1 MTRKQF
7 SVSITAIF
15 LLSILLP
22 CAQADTEF
30 FLVED
35 LQPGMK
41 GIGKTCFRGNR
52 PEEFQVEILGVLRG
66 IEAGANAV
74 LARLGGE
81 MLEETGVFEGMSG
94 SPVFIDG
101 KLLGAVAFTYPYAK
115 EAICGIT
122 PITQM
127 VNSFKESVT
136 PELEFNLETQIDV
149 FSESTVPPPRNRSL
163 SPETAVLFDEGE
175 TQPVATEL
183 QGHALVPIATPL
195 NLGGFDPKTLQKF
208 QPKFRAMGMSILQGV
223 GGASPGVT
231 SGAWA
236 DSDTPPLEPG
246 SSIIIPLIRGDLDV
260 SAGGTVTHIDGDKI
274 YAFGHSLLELGF
286 TDLPVHKARTIFIFP
301 SLQSSFKILE
311 MGEAVGSIRQDRG
324 MGVFGR
330 LGERTR
336 MLPLKVQLRTSRGMI
351 RNFEYEMVRDR
362 LLTPLL
368 VNLAVFNTIAVSE
381 RGQGV
386 VTIDIQGEIRVKN
399 EQSVEVY
406 NRFSSD
412 GGVADAISLSAALP
426 VNYLMAFGYKNLD
439 IESIDLTITAQERDQ
454 SALLDSIR
462 LDRTEARAGDSLE
475 IEVSCKKANGDTIQ
489 NVYPLTVPSNITPG
503 PLHLLVADGTTLMSM
518 DEQPQDSILVPRNL
532 THLIRLINNLRKND
546 HLYIR
551 LFRREPGAVVKGE
564 GLPGLPPSIMSILGS
579 ERKVGAVIPMGISS
593 FLEYELPR
601 TSLVATGGKMLTIK
615 IKP

>member
-1 MTRKQF
+1 MQY
-7 SVSITAIF
+7 SLSLITI
-15 LLSILLP
+15 LLVLILLP
-22 CAQADTEF
+22 GAKADTEF
-30 FLVED
+30 FSVED

-41 GIGKTCFRGNR
+41 GIGKTCFRGSR

-81 MLEETGVFEGMSG
+81 MLDKTGVFEGMSG

-122 PITQM
+122 PIIQM
-127 VNSFKESVT
+127 VDSFKESGT

-149 FSESTVPPPRNRSL
+149 FSESTMPFPKGRNLFPDTAFVP
-163 SPETAVLFDEGE
+163 DKGE
-175 TQPVATEL
+175 AQPYRTEL
-183 QGHALVPIATPL
+183 QGHTLVPIATPL
-195 NLGGFDPKTLQKF
+195 NLAGFDPKTLRKF
-208 QPKFRAMGMSILQGV
+208 KNKFRDMGLSVLQGV
-223 GGASPGVT
+223 GGTS
-231 SGAWA
+231 SGADSAGWA
-236 DSDTPPLEPG
+236 DSDTSSLEPG

-260 SAGGTVTHIDGDKI
+260 SAGGTVTHIDGDTI

-286 TDLPVHKARTIFIFP
+286 TDLPVHRARTMFVFP

-336 MLPLKVQLRTSRGMI
+336 MMPLKVQLRNSRGMI
-351 RNFEYEMVRDR
+351 SNFEYEMVRDR

-368 VNLAVFNTIAVSE
+368 VDLAVFNTIAVSE
-381 RGQGV
+381 RGTGV
-386 VTIDIQGEIRVKN
+386 VTIDIQGKIRVKN
-399 EQSVEVY
+399 EPSVDVY

-426 VNYLMAFGYKNLD
+426 VNYLMAFGYENLD
-439 IESIDLTITAQERDQ
+439 IEGIDLSITAQERDQ

-475 IEVSCKKANGDTIQ
+475 LEVSCKKPNGETIQ
-489 NVYPLTVPSNITPG
+489 SVYPLTVPSSITPG

-518 DEQPQDSILVPRNL
+518 DEQPQDAILVPRNL

-546 HLYIR
+546 HLYVR
-551 LFRREPGAVVKGE
+551 MFRREPGVVVKGE

-579 ERKVGAVIPMGISS
+579 ERKVGAIIPIGVSS

-601 TSLVATGGKMLTIK
+601 TSLVVNGGKMLTIK
-615 IKP
+615 INP

>member
-489 NVYPLTVPSNITPG
+489 NVYPLTIPSNITPG